1 MVRPAKK
8 RIKKKITSGYS
19 VSHPS
24 FKKLNQGYDIDDS
37 IVTTRYRT
45 KASALKK
52 ARTEKKFLKDAFGSI
67 ISKSEINEYVSKPRK
82 FGKTKKKRRK

>member
-24 FKKLNQGYDIDDS
+24 KFSPAFGPVGPN
-37 IVTTRYRT
+37 VTTRYRT

-52 ARTEKKFLKDAFGSI
+52 ARTEKKFLTDTYGSI
-67 ISKSEINEYVSKPRK
+67 ISKSEINEYVGKPKK
-82 FGKTKKKRRK
+82 FGPTKSKGRK